1 VRIKGTINDR
11 LAPIIK
17 IDIEESKEQVETIL
31 DTGFNGELMLPE
43 KIIESLNLEWCGKED
58 YLVASGEMITTDVYK
73 GHLNWF
79 GKRCAVEVMGT
90 SAKQGLLGMQLLSS
104 CIISINV
111 PEKEL
116 FIVKIA

>member
-1 VRIKGTINDR
+1 MRTKGIINDK

-17 IDIEESKEQVETIL
+17 IDVQESKEQIETIL
-31 DTGFNGELMLPE
+31 DTGFNGELMFP
-43 KIIESLNLEWCGKED
+43 KKTIENLNLEWCGKED

-79 GKRCAVEVMGT
+79 GKRYVVEVMAT
-90 SAKQGLLGMQLLSS
+90 SADQSLLGMQLLKS
-104 CIISINV
+104 CMISINV

-116 FIVKIA
+116 FIEKIA

>member
-1 VRIKGTINDR
+1 VRIKGVVSDK

-17 IDIEESKEQVETIL
+17 IDIEGSKEQIETIL
-31 DTGFNGELMLPE
+31 DTGFNGELMLP
-43 KIIESLNLEWCGKED
+43 KKTIENLNLEWCGKED

-73 GHLNWF
+73 GYLNWF
-79 GKRCAVEVMGT
+79 DKRCAVEVMAT
-90 SAKQGLLGMQLLSS
+90 SAEQGLLGMQLLSS

-116 FIVKIA
+116 FIEKVT